1 MAMLVAFSTLEG
13 YVLVVDGLGPFL
25 IMVFQG
31 NGSREGLGYIEID
44 TDASIGHVPSLFGGF
59 RRLDIDV
66 DGVVDT
72 SEDFF

>member
-1 MAMLVAFSTLEG
+1 MAMLMEFSVSKG
-13 YVLVVDGLGPFL
+13 NVLVVDGLGPFL

-44 TDASIGHVPSLFGGF
+44 TDVSIGCVPSLFGGF

-72 SEDFF
+72 NEDFF